1 MVGKINVDLF
11 PNSMPT
17 PPCKGCE
24 SRSIGCHATCKGYL
38 DFRAAADER
47 RRTVG
52 AQKIEC
58 DDYYFAQRFKHKK
71 RREV

>member
-1 MVGKINVDLF
+1 MIGKINVDLF
-11 PNSMPT
+11 PNVK
-17 PPCKGCE
+17 PPCKDCE
-24 SRSIGCHATCKGYL
+24 SRYIGCHASCKGYL
-38 DFRAAADER
+38 EFREVVDEK
-47 RRTVG
+47 RRTAG